1 MCGPPIL
8 HRQPEG
14 LRGLARFSENS
25 RLLDQKRAL
34 SRDEDPLVADE
45 GGPGI
50 VGKGSDFT
58 GAEATRRPRVLSYER
73 EDLSKLLGNQG
84 DRIHDGVPWDDLD
97 LQPRDSRL

>member
-25 RLLDQKRAL
+25 RLLDQERAL

-50 VGKGSDFT
+50 VGKGS
-58 GAEATRRPRVLSYER
+58 
-73 EDLSKLLGNQG
+73 DLSKLLGNQG

-97 LQPRDSRL
+97 LQPHDSRL